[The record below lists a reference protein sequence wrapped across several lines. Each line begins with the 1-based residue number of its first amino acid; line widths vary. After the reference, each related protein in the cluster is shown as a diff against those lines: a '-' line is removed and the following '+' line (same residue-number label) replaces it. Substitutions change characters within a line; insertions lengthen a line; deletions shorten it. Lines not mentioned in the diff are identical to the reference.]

1 MKILL
6 VYYSYTGNTKMVAE
20 YLQSRINCDILRL
33 EPQTP
38 YSDDYNSVV
47 IKGQEEVNSRFTPKL
62 KNFDV
67 NLGDYDIVILGSPIW
82 WYTFSPVM
90 RSFLTFNDLNGK
102 KIYAFFTNGGYG
114 LGHSLD
120 DLSELGLKVTDYLE
134 VPFEG
139 KKMSKSYQEIDEFVS
154 KIGHH

>member
-1 MKILL
+1 MKTLL

-20 YLQSRINCDILRL
+20 YLQSKLHTDILRL

-47 IKGQEEVNSRFTPKL
+47 SQGQEEVNSGFTPKL
-62 KNFDV
+62 QNLDV
-67 NLGDYDIVILGSPIW
+67 NIDDYDIVILGSPIW

-90 RSFLTFNDLNGK
+90 RSFLTFNDLNDK

-114 LGHSLD
+114 LGHSLS
-120 DLSELGLKVTDYLE
+120 DLNEFGLKVTDYLE

-139 KKMSKSYQEIDEFVS
+139 KEMQKSYQEIDDFAS
-154 KIGHH
+154 KIK